1 MNDTLDWNAPHTIST
16 GEELA
21 AEVARLGA
29 AADLPAAFDDTSTR
43 AGRELHWEVRSLEA
57 FASNDG
63 VPAGD
68 APADGAFAPVELP
81 HTAIAPFLHFRSTAR
96 ELEALGETLNLTVG
110 AADYETWVF
119 VDGVELARH
128 RGYFAPFSARFD
140 RAGRDEVQID
150 IVTRRAVDE
159 VTWDGTD
166 SAPNTGDAH
175 GKGLGSV
182 CEGLPTAGTGLLAPV
197 RLEALPAIGITDAW
211 CRLRDAAVV
220 VEVELEAGSTTG
232 AGAESAA
239 SANAEAD
246 ATATLH
252 AVLRSASEDTVLAE
266 TGTELASAAAAG
278 RHTLTLDASALP
290 EWSPVTPGLFVL
302 EIEVRQ
308 AGAVLDRHTQRT
320 GVRRFERLADGSL
333 ELGGTPLFVRGTTTI
348 GDLWEPA
355 WSGDREL
362 LLERLLELRALNAN
376 VLRVHVSV
384 LPDLFYRCADE
395 LGILIYQDA
404 PLQWH
409 CFEPVRDDLD
419 PEVEQVAEL
428 LRLVRRHP
436 SVVVLSFPNE
446 MHMWEPFHD
455 SDVEFVTRA
464 AQRVEELGH
473 SLLVV
478 QDHSG
483 PTRPQVTPQS
493 FHEYPGYFDGT
504 SASTFSA
511 IAFEGEGTKAIISE
525 FGAGGA
531 PSWEALQR
539 TARAHRIDETP
550 FPLPASPSEA
560 WHAEPARTHVIGGTM
575 DLLQR
580 AVGRHDDFES
590 TRAAS
595 QAHQARV
602 LSRQAGRIR
611 RDRAASNGCI
621 QHYFRQPTDYLYNSW
636 FDLAIVDAAGEPT
649 AAFQALREAYRP
661 VAAELLGVPERVFE
675 GADVRGTLWL
685 YNDLAESVE
694 LRAEWTVTRDGAPI
708 SAGGGELSRLVEP
721 HTSLDAGAVVFAEGV
736 EPGRHEV
743 ELTLHLGGREYTRL
757 RTAFEARAQL
767 TPLDLEVAVLGDVE
781 GFALRT
787 GGWLGD
793 VVPWTAGAATV
804 VVTPGTPLDD
814 ETRQTL
820 IERVARGGRLVL
832 LERPAGED
840 VGWTSPSVSAVIAG
854 DLHTELAHA
863 EFSLLDSGLR
873 TDDLSRWPT
882 HDGRVVTHPVLAADG
897 RQSPGWA
904 STGPRLQ
911 YWAVQEFKNRYGSTV
926 VCQAHV
932 WDSVADPAASALLRH
947 LLAKPARVIA

>member
-1 MNDTLDWNAPHTIST
+1 MNETIDWNAPHAITT
-16 GEELA
+16 GAELA
-21 AEVARLGA
+21 AEVARLA
-29 AADLPAAFDDTSTR
+29 AAAGPPSAFDDSPTR
-43 AGRELHWEVRSLEA
+43 
-57 FASNDG
+57 DG
-63 VPAGD
+63 VQLQWRVRTLETFTPG
-68 APADGAFAPVELP
+68 DGAPVADARGDDDFAPVELP
-81 HTAIAPFLHFRSTAR
+81 HTAIAPYLHFRSTAR
-96 ELEALGETLNLTVG
+96 DIDGLGETLNLTVG
-110 AADYETWVF
+110 AADYEAWVF
-119 VDGVELARH
+119 VDGVALAHH

-150 IVTRRAVDE
+150 VVTRRAVDS

-166 SAPNTGDAH
+166 SAPNAGDAH

-182 CEGLPTAGTGLLAPV
+182 CEGLPTAGTGLLQPV

-211 CRLRDAAVV
+211 CRLGDAAVV
-220 VEVELEAGSTTG
+220 VEVELETG
-232 AGAESAA
+232 ASAA
-239 SANAEAD
+239 AAGED
-246 ATATLH
+246 ATATLQ
-252 AVLRSASEDTVLAE
+252 VLLRSASDGTVLAE
-266 TGTELASAAAAG
+266 TSTELGGDPAG
-278 RHTLTLDASALP
+278 RHTLTLDPPALP
-290 EWSPVTPGLFVL
+290 EWSPVAPELFVL
-302 EIEVRQ
+302 EIEVRR
-308 AGAVLDRHTQRT
+308 AGELLDRHAQRT

-464 AQRVEELGH
+464 AERVEELGH

-539 TARAHRIDETP
+539 TARAHRIDDSP
-550 FPLPASPSEA
+550 FPLPASPAEA
-560 WHAEPARTHVIGGTM
+560 WHAEAARTHVIGGTM

-580 AVGRHDDFES
+580 AVGRHPDFES

-661 VAAELLGVPERVFE
+661 VAAELLGLPERVFE
-675 GADVRGTLWL
+675 GSAASGTLWL
-685 YNDLAESVE
+685 YNDLAERVG
-694 LRAEWTVTRDGAPI
+694 LRARWTVTRDGVHV
-708 SAGGGELSRLVEP
+708 GGGEVSRAVEP
-721 HTSLDAGAVVFAEGV
+721 HSSLDAGPIVFVEGT

-743 ELTLHLGGREYTRL
+743 EVAVHLDDREYTTL
-757 RTAFEARAQL
+757 RAAFEARPALQ
-767 TPLDLEVAVLGDVE
+767 PLDLEVAVLGDVE
-781 GFALRT
+781 GFAERT
-787 GGWLGD
+787 GGWLGE
-793 VVPWTAGAATV
+793 VVPWAPGAATV
-804 VVTPGTPLDD
+804 VVTPGAPLDD

-882 HDGRVVTHPVLAADG
+882 PDGRVVTHPVLAADG

-932 WDSVADPAASALLRH
+932 WDCVDDPAAAALLRH